1 MSESE
6 NSDYMASAG
15 ALKVWCDSQK
25 NIVNGFNVYYPVL
38 QTSNKVGRLLIE
50 SVYVK
55 IHTFFV
61 LRDVFWSYYFVGYC
75 YWQKSV

>member
-6 NSDYMASAG
+6 VGNSDYMAGAG

-38 QTSNKVGRLLIE
+38 QTSDKVGRLLTEFE
-50 SVYVK
+50 SA
-55 IHTFFV
+55 
-61 LRDVFWSYYFVGYC
+61 C
-75 YWQKSV
+75 Y